1 VTGVPA
7 VARLSASTAD
17 RAERSL
23 PCRRADPEM
32 WFAVSP
38 VGREQAKALCRHCPI
53 RLDCLAAALRRGEP
67 WGVRGGEILH
77 RGTLIARKRPRGR
90 PRKSEPVGL
99 R

>member
-7 VARLSASTAD
+7 VARLSATTAD

-23 PCRRADPEM
+23 CRRADPEL
-32 WFAVSP
+32 WFAAFP

-53 RLDCLAAALRRGEP
+53 RLDGLATASRREEP
-67 WGVRGGEILH
+67 WGVRGGEILD
-77 RGTLIARKRPRGR
+77 RGTVVPRKRPRGG
-90 PRKSEPVGL
+90 PRKNELAGS